1 MEKVRLKN
9 IRELTDKDRKEIYEY
24 AMQRSAEI
32 VAQALEEVDENE
44 LDVWGKRVKSIVS
57 EGNNFDKE

>member
-32 VAQALEEVDENE
+32 VAQALEEIDENE

>member
-44 LDVWGKRVKSIVS
+44 LDVWGKRIKSIVS

>member
-1 MEKVRLKN
+1 MEKVRLKD